1 MMMKRSEFLASCG
14 VAMIAAL
21 IPNTAKPNV
30 NVIRGFH
37 VQGKTFENITAILE
51 DCSFHDCSFVNCHF
65 TWSKFPSYVTNSRFW
80 NDDEG
85 YVVTMLPDSQGMC
98 SHNFFHRDSS
108 VERDYVLIQQA
119 SA

>member
-1 MMMKRSEFLASCG
+1 MMKRSEFLASCG
-14 VAMIAAL
+14 VALTAIL
-21 IPNTAKPNV
+21 IPSVTITKP
-30 NVIRGFH
+30 NVIRGFRA
-37 VQGKTFENITAILE
+37 QGKTFENITATLE

-85 YVVTMLPDSQGMC
+85 YVVTILPDSQGMY

-108 VERDYVLIQQA
+108 VECDYVLIHQA
-119 SA
+119 AA